1 LPPRTDNQTSRKEE
15 EMKKIALVALVASG
29 ALAAAGAAQAKEIVS
44 LKLCGTTG
52 CNTVTDRDTLRGWE
66 AEGDPAQVWQPMPA
80 AFYTV
85 AIAFGDDKGNVI
97 HSDTAYWLPSSN
109 LMRFQGQK
117 YDPWW
122 RLFPSQKA
130 LFVKIASGLEPFVP
144 RLARVRVKGKNVTDP
159 DSYLRLFGP
168 LRDAVVPYHVKRW
181 VRIRMLA
188 AEPNPWISHRVLMK
202 YAPRIRLLVRPDG
215 YYRVPKRLARKVMRR
230 ASLAP
235 AGASTA
241 PVTRSGDGGNHTTL
255 YAGVGLAGFA
265 VLAALGV
272 GATLARRK
280 RSDS

>member
-1 LPPRTDNQTSRKEE
+1 
-15 EMKKIALVALVASG
+15 MKKIALAALVAAG

-66 AEGDPAQVWQPMPA
+66 AEGDPEQVGLPMPA

-97 HSDTAYWLPSSN
+97 HSDTAYWLPRSN
-109 LMRFQGQK
+109 LMRWRDQT
-117 YDPWW
+117 YEPWW
-122 RLFPSQKA
+122 RLFSSQKA
-130 LFVKIASGLEPFVP
+130 MFVKISSGLEPFFP
-144 RLARVRVKGKNVTDP
+144 RLARVRVKGRNVTDP

-168 LRDAVVPYHVKRW
+168 FRYAEVPAHVKRW
-181 VRIRMLA
+181 VRIRMQA
-188 AEPNPWISHRVLMK
+188 AEPNPWISNRASMK

-215 YYRVPKRLARKVMRR
+215 YYKLPKRLARKVMRR

-235 AGASTA
+235 AGTSKA
-241 PVTRSGDGGNHTTL
+241 PVTRSGDDGNHTTL

-265 VLAALGV
+265 TLVALGV
-272 GATLARRK
+272 GAAIARRK